1 MVWRGRAGSFIILG
15 MKLFTRLLLVKLLF
29 LVLGAGAAAD
39 DFIDLRWPALEGE
52 EFEVEVSRGR
62 PKTSC
67 TGRR

>member
-1 MVWRGRAGSFIILG
+1 